1 MLHGSVAAAPAAV
14 SGLPPA
20 RPERR
25 RRPPIPL
32 RGRPGVVI
40 TSPLAVAE
48 LGFSLHAATHA
59 GAHDPRGR
67 EALVKYILRPPLADE
82 HLRLVPDDLVR
93 IQLKRPSAMARMPS
107 ISTPCP

>member
-1 MLHGSVAAAPAAV
+1 LLHGSVAAAPAAV

-48 LGFSLHAATHA
+48 LGFSLHAARPGQFFRPALRELDRT
-59 GAHDPRGR
+59 GRGR
-67 EALVKYILRPPLADE
+67 RRRGGRAEPVN
-82 HLRLVPDDLVR
+82 
-93 IQLKRPSAMARMPS
+93 Q
-107 ISTPCP
+107 